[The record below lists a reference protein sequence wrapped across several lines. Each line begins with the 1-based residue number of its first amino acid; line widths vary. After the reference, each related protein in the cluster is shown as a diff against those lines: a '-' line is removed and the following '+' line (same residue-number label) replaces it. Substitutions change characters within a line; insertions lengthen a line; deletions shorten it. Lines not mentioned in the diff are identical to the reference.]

1 MPLGRKHLRRSRD
14 APNSVGMAV
23 QRTTSNLGFAGW
35 EVNLLDDQGLPT
47 VPEDAPDI
55 GKFLY
60 IFRCKLLKNTGI
72 VPQERRV

>member
-1 MPLGRKHLRRSRD
+1 
-14 APNSVGMAV
+14 MAV

-55 GKFLY
+55 GAFLY
-60 IFRCKLLKNTGI
+60 LSLQIIENTGI
-72 VPQERRV
+72 VGSRAAGLPAKYY